1 MGTLIINEFRKLKR
15 CDVLLVFFI
24 SLIFTDLLS
33 IFQLY
38 SGNEHSLYNYTD
50 FMNIVIWDS
59 FSLVLPAMIV
69 IFSNYLINVEHISG
83 ALKNNI
89 TCAVSVNKLYVS
101 KLAVL
106 CLINLAFAALNALLT
121 YLIFLFLPH
130 KSEPVYH
137 SLSAM
142 IQLTGISLGVF
153 IAVLPILVLFI
164 RQASSYLNVVIAFVY
179 GFVGVFVAGQNLQ
192 DYYPITAF
200 LKIVNYNNGS
210 LTYHGNTS
218 YITVLIVLLFSLIA
232 WIFMAQK
239 IKKTDYA

>member
-1 MGTLIINEFRKLKR
+1 
-15 CDVLLVFFI
+15 
-24 SLIFTDLLS
+24 
-33 IFQLY
+33 
-38 SGNEHSLYNYTD
+38 
-50 FMNIVIWDS
+50 
-59 FSLVLPAMIV
+59 
-69 IFSNYLINVEHISG
+69 NYLINVEHISG

-101 KLAVL
+101 KLVAL
-106 CLINLAFAALNALLT
+106 CLINVVFAALNAFLT
-121 YLIFLFLPH
+121 YLMFLFLPH
-130 KSEPVYH
+130 KSEPIYH
-137 SLSAM
+137 FLISM
-142 IQLTGISLGVF
+142 IQLIGISLGVL
-153 IAVLPILVLFI
+153 IAVLPILILFI

-218 YITVLIVLLFSLIA
+218 YITVFIVLLFSLIA

-239 IKKTDYA
+239 LKKADYA